1 MDTRHPSC
9 STPTAAAPRPG
20 LGIVAAGMFG
30 VVLFVTYSLQ
40 QTIGLPPMQTGFAGV
55 TISPRRGA

>member
-1 MDTRHPSC
+1 VFDPDRGS
-9 STPTAAAPRPG
+9 PRPG

-30 VVLFVTYSLQ
+30 VVLFLTYSLQ